1 MKSVHSEHFLN
12 SHWGSLGKYV
22 CNIRQE
28 LLKWQFMFSEEAI
41 HVVLDCIS
49 KHQLVGLEDL
59 NLSADEIMLL
69 EFCCGLKSEATD
81 NLWETMQDYASK
93 EGIFC

>member
-1 MKSVHSEHFLN
+1 M
-12 SHWGSLGKYV
+12 
-22 CNIRQE
+22 
-28 LLKWQFMFSEEAI
+28 
-41 HVVLDCIS
+41 
-49 KHQLVGLEDL
+49 GLEDL

-93 EGIFC
+93 EGILCLNDYKVYFYVFPFVQ

>member
-1 MKSVHSEHFLN
+1 
-12 SHWGSLGKYV
+12 
-22 CNIRQE
+22 
-28 LLKWQFMFSEEAI
+28 MFSEEAI

-93 EGIFC
+93 EGILCLDRYKVYFYVFPFVQ